1 ASSASGSVTTITLD
15 SSPSANNTTTI
26 AYRATLGFFAYQTY
40 AQLAP
45 RKKIIQST
53 VFRSATQATASTFN
67 GCTANSNAT
76 AALFIA
82 SPVAA
87 ANNRNSSATS
97 TACSKTFVR

>member
-1 ASSASGSVTTITLD
+1 SSASGSYTTITLD
-15 SSPSANNTTTI
+15 SSPSANNTITPT
-26 AYRATLGFFAYQTY
+26 YRPMLGFFACQTY

-45 RKKIIQST
+45 RKKNMQST

-87 ANNRNSSATS
+87 TNNRNSSTTS
-97 TACSKTFVR
+97 IACSATFVK